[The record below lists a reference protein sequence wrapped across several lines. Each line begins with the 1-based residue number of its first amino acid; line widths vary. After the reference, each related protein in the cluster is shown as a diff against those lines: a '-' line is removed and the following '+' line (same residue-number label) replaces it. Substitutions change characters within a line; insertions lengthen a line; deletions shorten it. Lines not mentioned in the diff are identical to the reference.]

1 MKLINREGEH
11 LSLLMAMEK
20 AVKTSFSIVLL
31 LLAIILPLFGK
42 EAIVIGREEGEGYLN
57 LPRQV
62 AEGPDG
68 NIYVYDMAD
77 AFIKVY
83 SPDGNFLRKIGGK
96 GQGPGEVQ
104 REDGLTFCFT
114 PDGKLFFTEFF
125 GGHPWITLMELSGKL
140 YKVIKLDVKEFFGVA
155 DAVSL
160 EDGSFLVEFAFMG
173 RPEKKKDYF
182 LHRSPLELMHLD
194 PQGRILSKI
203 KRTEYLTR
211 ISFLDQG
218 ADLEIPFV
226 PVFAWIPFKKS
237 MILFSDGLSPKLYV
251 YDYKGKLIK
260 EIITPLPEP
269 NKITQRE
276 LDDWRERRKE
286 NITDKIWYNQF
297 GRVIE
302 KYKKSIYEKIPNLSG
317 LSLTPEK
324 NILISGRLADQDEER
339 DYWLID
345 KEGKI
350 LAHTRTDAYGIRI
363 SPHFIFFVSRDEEE
377 NILIHRL
384 KREGSEEEDLL
395 RIGR

>member
-1 MKLINREGEH
+1 MIMEEAMKAF
-11 LSLLMAMEK
+11 LS
-20 AVKTSFSIVLL
+20 IILL
-31 LLAIILPLFGK
+31 LLATVLPFFGE
-42 EAIVIGREEGEGYLN
+42 EAIVIGREEGEGLLN
-57 LPRQV
+57 FPRQV

-83 SPDGNFLRKIGGK
+83 SPEGNFLRKIGGK

-125 GGHPWITLMELSGKL
+125 GGHPWITLMELSGEL
-140 YKVIKLDVKEFFGVA
+140 YKVIKLEIKEFFGVA
-155 DAVSL
+155 NAVSL
-160 EDGSFLVEFAFMG
+160 EDGGFLVEFAFVG

-182 LHRSPLELMHLD
+182 LHRSPRELVHLD
-194 PQGRILSKI
+194 SQGRILSKI
-203 KRTEYLTR
+203 KRTQYITR

-226 PVFAWIPFKKS
+226 PLFAWTPFKES
-237 MILFSDGLSPKLYV
+237 MVLFSDGLSPKLYV
-251 YDYKGKLIK
+251 YDYEGKLIT
-260 EIITPLPEP
+260 EIKTPLPEP

-286 NITDKIWYNQF
+286 SITDKIWYNQF

-317 LSLTPEK
+317 LSLTPER
-324 NILISGRLADQDEER
+324 NILISGRLADEDEER
-339 DYWLID
+339 DYWFID
-345 KEGKI
+345 EGGKT

-363 SPHFIFFVSRDEEE
+363 SPHFIFFALRDETE
-377 NILIHRL
+377 NIYIHRL
-384 KREGSEEEDLL
+384 KRKGSEEEDLL
-395 RIGR
+395 RIGL

>member
-1 MKLINREGEH
+1 MKAFLAI
-11 LSLLMAMEK
+11 
-20 AVKTSFSIVLL
+20 FLL
-31 LLAIILPLFGK
+31 LLATVLPFFGE
-42 EAIVIGREEGEGYLN
+42 EAIVIGSKEGEGYLN
-57 LPRQV
+57 FPRQV

-83 SPDGNFLRKIGGK
+83 SPEGNFLRKIGGK

-114 PDGKLFFTEFF
+114 PGGKLFFAEYF
-125 GGHPWITLMELSGKL
+125 GGHPWITLMDLTGQL
-140 YKVIKLDVKEFFGVA
+140 YKVIKLEMKEFFGVA

-160 EDGSFLVEFAFMG
+160 EDGGFLVEFAFVG

-182 LHRSPLELMHLD
+182 LHRSPRELVHLD
-194 PQGRILSKI
+194 SQGRILSKI

-218 ADLEIPFV
+218 ADLEIPCV
-226 PVFAWIPFKKS
+226 PLFAWTSFKES
-237 MILFSDGLSPKLYV
+237 MVLFSDGLSPKLYV
-251 YDYKGKLIK
+251 YDYEGKLIT
-260 EIITPLPEP
+260 EIKTPLPEP

-286 NITDKIWYNQF
+286 SITDKIWYNQF

-317 LSLTPEK
+317 LSLTPER
-324 NILISGRLADQDEER
+324 NILISGRLGDEDEER

-345 KEGKI
+345 EEGKI

-363 SPHFIFFVSRDEEE
+363 SPHFIFFASRDEEE
-377 NILIHRL
+377 NICIHRL
-384 KREGSEEEDLL
+384 KRKGNEEEDLL
-395 RIGR
+395 RIGL